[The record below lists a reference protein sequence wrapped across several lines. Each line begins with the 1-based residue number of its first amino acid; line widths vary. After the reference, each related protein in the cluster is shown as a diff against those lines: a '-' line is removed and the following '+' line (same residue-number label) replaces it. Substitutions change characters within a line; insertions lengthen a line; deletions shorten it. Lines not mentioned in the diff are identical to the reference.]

1 MKTPY
6 PIAVSNNYD
15 AFKDTLHQFDT
26 FLILDYANFDYYGVY
41 KIYKILHKGNLRY
54 LVIDSDRILKYFR
67 KIN

>member
-6 PIAVSNNYD
+6 PIAVTSNYD
-15 AFKDTLHQFDT
+15 AFKDTLYQFDT

-41 KIYKILHKGNLRY
+41 KILYKGNLRY
-54 LVIDSDRILKYFR
+54 LVIDSDRILKYFT